1 MEVKILKAY
10 KSEYV
15 EGAGIGYII
24 SVVEGNEIVLRREV
38 YIFLNTGSRIE
49 KEALMLSDIELL
61 GTKELFEKEDEI
73 LDVSLEYA
81 NGLLS
86 VMMQKHVKVRIT
98 DAGFKPLKYELKEI
112 PRYDAVRDLN
122 KKDQSICQWVISQT
136 RCSEIERFCT
146 MVGSIKQSTT
156 ARDVKKGFAGGSDKQ

>member
-1 MEVKILKAY
+1 
-10 KSEYV
+10 
-15 EGAGIGYII
+15 
-24 SVVEGNEIVLRREV
+24 
-38 YIFLNTGSRIE
+38 
-49 KEALMLSDIELL
+49 MLSDIELL

-146 MVGSIKQSTT
+146 MVGSITQSMT
-156 ARDVKKGFAGGSDKQ
+156 R